1 MHEIA
6 LWADI
11 ILPGDGFRW
20 PPASEAVPDLTRLL
34 LELQPGDVGWLQDL
48 ARNLAQCPSYQRPAF
63 ALQAERDAPAP
74 FARSVQALYRL
85 YYTSP
90 AVQAVVAALANA
102 GPREPSA
109 TFDPALIGSAG
120 ARRAGRRP

>member
-1 MHEIA
+1 MQEIA
-6 LWADI
+6 LSADTV
-11 ILPGDGFRW
+11 LPGDGSRW
-20 PPASEAVPDLTRLL
+20 PPASKAVSDLTRLL
-34 LELQPGDVGWLQDL
+34 PELQPGDVGWLQNL
-48 ARNLAQCPSYQRPAF
+48 ARNLAECSSDQRPAF
-63 ALQAERDAPAP
+63 ALQAERDTPVP

-90 AVQAVVAALANA
+90 AAQAVVAALADA

-120 ARRAGRRP
+120 ARRADKRP